1 MRTIHRTRLPL
12 TIAALALVAAVAAGR
27 TAASAGQTAV
37 TQPVIKVSLTGSR
50 MTVDGA
56 KTWRPGAVHI
66 NAVTRAPDQEVT
78 LLRFRP
84 GYSYARFIADGTRA
98 HGRNAAA
105 HAALRHL
112 LAGTM
117 YLGGVDIFPGQPA
130 GFTITV
136 HPGTYYLAQLNRRP
150 NLIAIHV
157 SGPAGAGAPSS
168 GGLVTA
174 SDTGYRLDRQA
185 FPAHGTITVRNTGT
199 QQHRLSFV
207 PIKRGTTRA
216 QLAAY
221 LRKTGASD
229 NAPPPPFARKGPQLG
244 TAAISPAQQ
253 MQLNYSLPPGEY
265 ALIDFGQ
272 DPSNGKPDSLEGLCT
287 VATLR

>member
-1 MRTIHRTRLPL
+1 VC
-12 TIAALALVAAVAAGR
+12 ALVVAAV
-27 TAASAGQTAV
+27 TAAAAAASPTPAPAAIVTA
-37 TQPVIKVSLTGSR
+37 TLTSHGPVIAGPH
-50 MTVDGA
+50 
-56 KTWRPGAVHI
+56 TWRPGAARI
-66 NAVTRAPDQEVT
+66 AVVSQVPDEELT
-78 LLRFRP
+78 LLHFRP
-84 GYSYARFIADGTRA
+84 GYSYTRFLADGA
-98 HGRNAAA
+98 HANGHDATAR
-105 HAALRHL
+105 AALRRIF
-112 LAGTM
+112 AETIFQ
-117 YLGGVDIFPGQPA
+117 GGVDLFTGQSA
-130 GFTITV
+130 SFTVTV